1 MEILFAGLPL
11 DRITTSMTI
20 NSPDAAIWAMY
31 IVNAEKRGFPRA
43 SLGVHYKMISSGVQR
58 FTVVDNSDFSPTRL
72 TAWETLLILPYRKE
86 LSLHPISNSEDHDG
100 LSYVRVPAR

>member
-58 FTVVDNSDFSPTRL
+58 FTVVDNSDFSPHRL
-72 TAWETLLILPYRKE
+72 TALSTLLILERQGAHHAPHFKQ
-86 LSLHPISNSEDHDG
+86 
-100 LSYVRVPAR
+100 